1 MNSIETKASSDDVKE
16 IFDPLIDD
24 IKRLVDQ
31 QVNLVQK
38 KRISE
43 SHSKAD
49 EIKVSLEEQPTYQC
63 ISHHVGN
70 FSSWGFWIK
79 RVPQTST

>member
-1 MNSIETKASSDDVKE
+1 MSAIKANASSGDLKE

-24 IKRLVDQ
+24 IKRLVDE

-43 SHSKAD
+43 SHPKAG
-49 EIKVSLEEQPTYQC
+49 EIKVSLE
-63 ISHHVGN
+63 N
-70 FSSWGFWIK
+70 N
-79 RVPQTST
+79 